1 MDRPTPN
8 AVDAPGAWPATP
20 SDLLQNSTPAPEAEQ
35 YDAKEAHTPTQQ
47 TITSYFGP
55 DSTPRNV
62 ATNAGPFPHQQQ
74 SPTSDV
80 RSPHQLTTPTMIEAL
95 PQPGA
100 DVARQT
106 QKESSSIALIPAP
119 TEHANTLSQAPTQP
133 STETTIQKDIQPA
146 SNDAS
151 QIPVMSAMAATSQIP
166 AQQRDAGDVGMVSS
180 GTSTSTSTAVPSRE
194 SPSDESPPTRQA
206 VEKVT
211 AKKTQEKPLEEQPR
225 YEPLKTTSTARSEG
239 RPSIRR
245 SSGSHLTEDDIF
257 RALSRRKTNA
267 SSVSGDE
274 EVEEQQEIERL
285 MSRMFGKGRQEHSE
299 EEKTRHVGVIFKNLT
314 VKGMG
319 LGAVLQPTNGDF
331 FLGPIRTLKNLLT
344 KGPKA
349 AIGKPPVR
357 NLLSD
362 FNGCVRPGEMLLVL
376 GPPGS
381 GCSTFLKVLGNQRF
395 GYEAVEGEVTY
406 GGTDAKKMAKDF
418 RGEVLYNPED
428 DLHYATLSVK
438 NTLSFAIKTKTPG
451 KESRNEGESRKD
463 YVREFLRIVTKL
475 FWIEHTLGTK
485 VGDEFVRGV
494 SGGEKKRVSI
504 AEAMITRA
512 SVQAWDNSTRGLD
525 ASTALEYVQAIRSL
539 TNMALVSTAVALYQA
554 GESLFDLFDKV
565 LLIDQGRCLY
575 FGPTESAK
583 GYFQDLG
590 FVCPDRWTTA
600 DFLTSVSDVHER
612 SVKPGWEDR
621 IPRSAAQF
629 AEAYQKSGI
638 YQKNLE
644 DIRSFEIQTEAQR
657 RERLANRSKATKKKN
672 YTLPFHKQV
681 WACTQRQV
689 LVTLG
694 DKASLYGK
702 WGGILFQALIVG
714 SLFYDMPST
723 TAGVF
728 TRGGVMFFML
738 LFNALLALA
747 ELTSAFSSK
756 PILLKHKSFSFY
768 RPAAYAIAQTVVDIP
783 LVLIQVSIFNI
794 VVYFMSNLSRTPSQ
808 FFIAEL
814 FLWITTMTMYAFF
827 RACGALNK
835 SLDNATRITGVAIQ
849 ALIVYTGYLIPPTK
863 MKPWFKWLI
872 WVNPVQY
879 GFEGLMANEFYNLEI
894 QCEPPYLVPQGPNA
908 TPEYQ
913 SCLLQGSQ
921 PGQTTVN
928 GADYIR
934 TAFTYS
940 RTHLWR
946 NVGLICA
953 FFLFF
958 VFLTM
963 FGMEI
968 AKPNA
973 GGGAVT
979 VFKRGQVPKKVEE
992 SIETGGRDTKDEE
1005 SGEKTRPV
1013 EKATESDSS
1022 DADLGRET
1030 SMGQVAKNETVFTW
1044 QNVNYTI
1051 PYEGRERNLLQEVQG
1066 YVRPGKLTALMGAS
1080 GAGKTTLLNTLAQ
1093 RINFGVVTG
1102 DFLVDGRPL
1111 PKSFQRATGFAE
1123 QMDIHEPTATVRE
1136 ALRFSALLRQPKE
1149 VPFQEKYDYCER
1161 ILELLEMKEIAGAT
1175 IGKIGSGL
1183 NQEQRKR
1190 VTIGVELASKPELLM
1205 FLDEPTSGLDS
1216 GAAFNIVRF
1225 LRKLADAGQAILCT
1239 IHQPSSVLFEHFD
1252 ELLLLK
1258 SGGRVVYHGPLGH
1271 DSRTLID
1278 YFESNGAKKCARTA
1292 NPAEYMLEA
1301 IGAGNPDYKGQDWG
1315 DVWVSSAEHEK
1326 RSEEIQE
1333 MISSRSHA
1341 EPSKSLKDDREYA
1354 MPLTTQTIAVLK
1366 RSFVAYWRTPEYI
1379 IGKFMLHIVTGLFN
1393 TFTFYH
1399 VGYSQIDMQSRLF
1412 SIFMTLTISPPLIQQ
1427 LQPRFL
1433 DFRNIFE
1440 KRESNSKI
1448 YSWIAFVT
1456 GAVVVEIPYS
1466 IVAGSIY
1473 FCCWWFGAV
1482 GRNVSPFAS
1491 GYTYLL
1497 LMLFELYYVSFG
1509 QAIAS
1514 FAPNELLA
1522 SLLVPVFFLF
1532 VVAFCGVVVPAM
1544 ALPYFW
1550 RSWMYWVT
1558 PFHYLLEGFLAVAI
1572 HDQPVICS
1580 SDEFA
1585 RFTTPTGQ
1593 TCESYTG
1600 PFIQQ
1605 AGGYVQT
1612 GLDGICEFCQYAN
1625 GDEFGVGFSV
1635 FYSNIWRDFG
1645 IFAGF
1650 CVFNYFV
1657 IYFCSWL
1664 YLGGLKKF
1672 KPKGG
1677 KGKTQDIK
1685 TKVRPG
1691 KKQGQGSGKHSEE
1704 V

>member
-8 AVDAPGAWPATP
+8 TADAPGAWPETP
-20 SDLLQNSTPAPEAEQ
+20 SELFQNPSPATQADQ
-35 YDAKEAHTPTQQ
+35 SDAQPPTDDVRTPTQQ
-47 TITSYFGP
+47 TITSYFEP
-55 DSTPRNV
+55 ETTPRTAVNNTGSV
-62 ATNAGPFPHQQQ
+62 PGQAP
-74 SPTSDV
+74 SSTSHPNG
-80 RSPHQLTTPTMIEAL
+80 SHQLTTA
-95 PQPGA
+95 A
-100 DVARQT
+100 V
-106 QKESSSIALIPAP
+106 IPA
-119 TEHANTLSQAPTQP
+119 SV
-133 STETTIQKDIQPA
+133 QPA
-146 SNDAS
+146 SDPS
-151 QIPVMSAMAATSQIP
+151 RATSRQP
-166 AQQRDAGDVGMVSS
+166 LASEANTVPTQYTTATANRSSSQTSAEAAGAEPMQSTADSEYQASIDRVDPEENRVNTSD
-180 GTSTSTSTAVPSRE
+180 STSISTAIASPDSPVSEVSPAEKTTKAAAAPSRE
-194 SPSDESPPTRQA
+194 
-206 VEKVT
+206 
-211 AKKTQEKPLEEQPR
+211 EKPQEQKPQ
-225 YEPLKTTSTARSEG
+225 YEPLKTTATQRSDT
-239 RPSIRR
+239 RPGLSR
-245 SSGSHLTEDDIF
+245 SGESHLTEDDIF
-257 RALSRRKTNA
+257 RALSRRKTNGSA
-267 SSVSGDE
+267 LTE
-274 EVEEQQEIERL
+274 EDAEEQQEIERL
-285 MSRMFGKGRQEHSE
+285 MSRMFGKGRQQQSE
-299 EEKTRHVGVIFKNLT
+299 EEKTRHVGVVFKDLT

-319 LGAVLQPTNGDF
+319 LGAVLQPTTGDI
-331 FLGPIRTLKNLLT
+331 FLGFPRFLTNLFT

-349 AIGKPPVR
+349 AMAKPPIR
-357 NLLSD
+357 DLLTD
-362 FNGCVRPGEMLLVL
+362 FTGCIRPGEMLLVL
-376 GPPGS
+376 GAPGA

-395 GYEAVEGEVTY
+395 GYEEVKGEVTY
-406 GGTDAKKMAKDF
+406 GGTDAKQMAKNY

-438 NTLSFAIKTKTPG
+438 NTLSFALKTKTPG

-504 AEAMITRA
+504 AEALITRA

-525 ASTALEYVQAIRSL
+525 ASTALEYVQSIRSL
-539 TNMALVSTAVALYQA
+539 TNMANVSTAVALYQA
-554 GESLFDLFDKV
+554 GESLYDLFDKV
-565 LLIDQGRCLY
+565 LLIDQGQCLY
-575 FGPTESAK
+575 FGPTNMAK
-583 GYFQDLG
+583 QYFVDLG

-612 SVKPGWEDR
+612 SIKSGWEDR

-629 AEAYQKSGI
+629 AEAYKDSDV
-638 YQKNLE
+638 YQKNLD
-644 DIRSFEIQTEAQR
+644 DIRNFEMQTEAQR
-657 RERLANRSKATKKKN
+657 RERLANQSKATKKKN
-672 YTLPFHKQV
+672 YTLPFHQQV

-702 WGGILFQALIVG
+702 WGGILFQAVIVG
-714 SLFYDMPST
+714 SLFYNMPATSS
-723 TAGVF
+723 GVF
-728 TRGGVMFFML
+728 TRGGVLFFML

-747 ELTSAFSSK
+747 ELTSAFASK

-783 LVLIQVSIFNI
+783 LVFVQVTLFNV

-808 FFIAEL
+808 FFTAEL
-814 FLWITTMTMYAFF
+814 VLWVTTMTMYGFF
-827 RACGALNK
+827 RAVGALNK
-835 SLDNATRITGVAIQ
+835 SLDDATRITGVAIQ

-863 MKPWFKWLI
+863 MRPWFKWLI
-872 WVNPVQY
+872 WINPVQY
-879 GFEGLMANEFYNLEI
+879 GFEALMSNEFYNLNI
-894 QCEPPYLVPQGPNA
+894 QCEPPYLVPQGPDA
-908 TPEYQ
+908 QPQYQ

-921 PGQTTVN
+921 PGETTVD

-946 NVGLICA
+946 NIGLICA
-953 FFLFF
+953 FFVFF

-979 VFKRGQVPKKVEE
+979 VFKRGQIPKKVKDA
-992 SIETGGRDTKDEE
+992 IETAGRDAKDEE
-1005 SGEKTRPV
+1005 SGQKTQSIEKG
-1013 EKATESDSS
+1013 AESDSS
-1022 DADLGRET
+1022 DTDLAKKT
-1030 SMGQVAKNETVFTW
+1030 TMDQVAKNETVFTW

-1051 PYEGRERNLLQEVQG
+1051 PYEGHERQLLRDVQG

-1123 QMDIHEPTATVRE
+1123 QMDVHEPTATVRE

-1149 VPFQEKYDYCER
+1149 VPVKEKYEYCER
-1161 ILELLEMKEIAGAT
+1161 ILELLEMTEIAGAT

-1258 SGGRVVYHGPLGH
+1258 SGGRVVYHGPLGQ
-1271 DSRTLID
+1271 DSCTLIN
-1278 YFESNGAKKCARTA
+1278 YFESNGAKKCPPTA

-1301 IGAGNPDYKGQDWG
+1301 IGAGNPDYKGKDWA
-1315 DVWVSSAEHEK
+1315 DVWAASPEHNK
-1326 RSEEIQE
+1326 RSEEIQQ
-1333 MISSRSHA
+1333 MISNRAHA

-1354 MPLTTQTIAVLK
+1354 MPLMRQIMAVVK
-1366 RSFVAYWRTPEYI
+1366 RSFVAYWRSPDYI
-1379 IGKFMLHIVTGLFN
+1379 IGKFVLHIFTGLFN
-1393 TFTFYH
+1393 SFTFYH

-1412 SIFMTLTISPPLIQQ
+1412 SVFMTLTISPPLIQQ
-1427 LQPRFL
+1427 LQPKFL

-1448 YSWIAFVT
+1448 YSWFAFVT
-1456 GAVVVEIPYS
+1456 GAIAVEIPYS
-1466 IVAGSIY
+1466 IVAGSLY
-1473 FCCWWFGAV
+1473 FCCWWFPAI
-1482 GRNVSPFAS
+1482 GRNLSSFAS

-1497 LMLFELYYVSFG
+1497 LMLFEIYYVSFG

-1522 SLLVPVFFLF
+1522 SLLVPIFFLF
-1532 VVAFCGVVVPAM
+1532 VVSFCGVVVPA
-1544 ALPYFW
+1544 AVLPEFW
-1550 RSWMYWVT
+1550 RVWMYRLT
-1558 PFHYLLEGFLAVAI
+1558 PFTYLLEGFLAVAV
-1572 HDQPVICS
+1572 HDQPVVCS
-1580 SDEFA
+1580 TEEFA
-1585 RFTTPTGQ
+1585 RFSAPPGQ
-1593 TCESYTG
+1593 TCQSYSQS
-1600 PFIQQ
+1600 FIQE
-1605 AGGYVQT
+1605 AGGYVQP

-1625 GDEFGVGFSV
+1625 GDEFARSFSAS
-1635 FYSNIWRDFG
+1635 YSNIWRDVG
-1645 IFAGF
+1645 IFAAY

-1657 IYFCSWL
+1657 VYVCSWL
-1664 YLGGLKKF
+1664 YLGGWKKF
-1672 KPKGG
+1672 NPKNGG
-1677 KGKTQDIK
+1677 KKMKKKEEKDSMKLENRYHHEQGEKGK
-1685 TKVRPG
+1685 
-1691 KKQGQGSGKHSEE
+1691 EE